1 MIWQVVVKS
10 ILLCIVWQTNSGL
23 FDVFLSL
30 SQIDGMLRFYALH
43 TRVFHKCPVHSI
55 FRFFVT
61 LTKKGRNLLSCLFIF
76 CLKNPYFSWKCQLI
90 FFIFWW
96 FWQKWNET
104 NKNCSIQSQECDY
117 FYSLFL
123 VSLCPNNGNIFFRN
137 TFVSKFCQ
145 VIILFPLDYFSFHHF
160 QLREK
165 RWCECESHQS

>member
-43 TRVFHKCPVHSI
+43 TRAFHKCPVHSI

-76 CLKNPYFSWKCQLI
+76 CLKNLHFSWKCQQI
-90 FFIFWW
+90 FFIFRW
-96 FWQKWNET
+96 FWQKKRKMKWNRQ
-104 NKNCSIQSQECDY
+104 KLQHSKPGMW
-117 FYSLFL
+117 LL
-123 VSLCPNNGNIFFRN
+123 LL
-137 TFVSKFCQ
+137 TFSGFPVSK
-145 VIILFPLDYFSFHHF
+145 
-160 QLREK
+160 
-165 RWCECESHQS
+165 